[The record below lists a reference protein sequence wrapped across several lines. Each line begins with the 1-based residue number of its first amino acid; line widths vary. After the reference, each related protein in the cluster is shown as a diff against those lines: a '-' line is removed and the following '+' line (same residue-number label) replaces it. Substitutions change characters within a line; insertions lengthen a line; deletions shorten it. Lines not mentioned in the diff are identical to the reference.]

1 MSEPENGISLIISI
15 LEYYKKR
22 LLDLESDKDLHYDII
37 EDGVKTLTERIDFAI
52 SGIKE
57 SQSASV
63 IKHHREVVSLAL
75 NFYLHEL
82 QKNEGVFN
90 DKIGKSELF
99 SNEMLKKKNK
109 ITTVLNYYC
118 S

>member
-1 MSEPENGISLIISI
+1 M

-37 EDGVKTLTERIDFAI
+37 EDGVKTLTKKIDDAVG
-52 SGIKE
+52 GITEGK
-57 SQSASV
+57 SASI
-63 IKHHREVVSLAL
+63 IKVHREVVRLAI
-75 NFYLHEL
+75 NFYLQEL
-82 QKNEGVFN
+82 QNNEDVFN
-90 DKIGKSELF
+90 KKIGKSALF

>member
-1 MSEPENGISLIISI
+1 M

-37 EDGVKTLTERIDFAI
+37 EDGVKTLTNKIDRAI
-52 SGIKE
+52 NGIKE
-57 SQSASV
+57 KSASTV
-63 IKHHREVVSLAL
+63 KFHREVVSLAI
-75 NFYLHEL
+75 NFYLQEL
-82 QKNEGVFN
+82 ERNEGKFN
-90 DKIGKSELF
+90 DKIGKSALF

-109 ITTVLNYYC
+109 ISTVLKYYC